1 MQIVKRIMETAAV
14 LFMLQSG
21 NPATDAIGSIGR
33 WESIWQK
40 ALLWKGL
47 DKFGSVHECV
57 D

>member
-1 MQIVKRIMETAAV
+1 MPC
-14 LFMLQSG
+14 MLHCG
-21 NPATDAIGSIGR
+21 EACNPATDAIGSIER
-33 WESIWQK
+33 WESVRQQ